1 MMGNSPDWRQQM
13 KDARRQARLQARL
26 YRQQM
31 RQQARAYRWQ
41 QRFYARPLAGL
52 GTVVMLITCAG
63 AAYALF
69 SGRWD
74 LLFPLFFAG
83 LAVSSLFQ
91 SLARGRLTA
100 GLNSFVW
107 LLAIALLIVNGSWS
121 WLLLALLLSIMI
133 SSLGPSLSGLFGT
146 QGPLPAPPPLSSP
159 SPSDPAPA
167 PKAPTGGVD
176 EPPYTPYHQGY
187 MAQATTE
194 TSPAPDTST
203 PSPAEKAATARRYTQ
218 PLVSYPDESPQNP
231 QVLPPQSR

>member
-1 MMGNSPDWRQQM
+1 MGNSPDWRQQM
-13 KDARRQARLQARL
+13 KAARRQARLQARL

-41 QRFYARPLAGL
+41 QRFYAGPLAGL

-69 SGRWD
+69 SGRWG

-83 LAVSSLFQ
+83 LAISSLFQ
-91 SLARGRLTA
+91 SLARGRLIA

-107 LLAIALLIVNGSWS
+107 LLAIALLIVSDSWS
-121 WLLLALLLSIMI
+121 WLLLALLLSILI
-133 SSLGPSLSGLFGT
+133 SSLGPSLTGLFGT
-146 QGPLPAPPPLSSP
+146 PGPLPASPPFGNPSSAP
-159 SPSDPAPA
+159 SAPA
-167 PKAPTGGVD
+167 PEAPTSGVD

-187 MAQATTE
+187 TAQTATGQ
-194 TSPAPDTST
+194 SPAPDTST
-203 PSPAEKAATARRYTQ
+203 PSPAEKASSVRRYTQ
-218 PLVSYPDESPQNP
+218 PLVSYPEESPQTP